1 MTTATKIE
9 AILYLKGKPLSLGE
23 IAEYAGCDRATVEEG
38 IMELMDN
45 YAHRD
50 SALEILE
57 TPNGYS
63 LQLRSD
69 FHDLVQ
75 RLIPVELGLGALRTL
90 AAIALNNPIL
100 QTDLIELRGS
110 GVYQHVPEL
119 VELGFVRK
127 RRDNDSRSYS
137 LQVTPKFYQYFQIEN
152 LSQILEQQPPEEQ
165 LELNHQTQTREPRG

>member
-152 LSQILEQQPPEEQ
+152 LPQILEQQPPEQQ